1 MGFAVSTLRFIFIGV
16 AITAVSSQVRAEELA
31 PIALNSLSAPPSNI
45 AAMSVRDQ
53 NGQVIGQVLR
63 IQTDQDGRPSALAF
77 RAARDGRTVVVAAAA
92 ASYDGHQ
99 LVTAN
104 DQPQIAALLAPQQR
118 TANSQ

>member
-1 MGFAVSTLRFIFIGV
+1 MGFAMSVFRFILIGV
-16 AITAVSSQVRAEELA
+16 AITAVSSLVRAEELA
-31 PIALNSLSAPPSNI
+31 PVALNSLSAPPSNI
-45 AAMSVRDQ
+45 AAMSVLDQ
-53 NGQVIGQVLR
+53 DGQVIGQALR

-92 ASYDGHQ
+92 ASYDGRQ
-99 LVTAN
+99 LVTGN